1 MIMTENTTQHAH
13 EMNKDG
19 KGSYAEVHGLKM
31 YYEIHGEG
39 FPLVLL
45 HGGLSTIDTSFGKV
59 LPGLAGRRQVIAIE
73 QQAHGHTAD
82 SDRPL
87 TYQQMDNDPIARL
100 SHIGIECAGFFGYSI
115 GAGIAIEIAIE
126 HPKVVRKL
134 VVATPIFTADGLQP
148 GVLAGMEALQPEHLA
163 GSPFQEDYER
173 SAPNPH
179 DWPRLIAK
187 TKQLDREF
195 VDCPSEAIASIKA
208 PTLLIAGDSD
218 IVRPEHVVELFRLLG
233 GGDTGDH
240 VGVTHV
246 HVGVLA
252 GTTHITL
259 VDRVDW
265 LVDMIMG
272 LLDARR
278 RVERSQHESTCLVA
292 KQRERELEERV
303 IKKEEGTTM

>member
-45 HGGLSTIDTSFGKV
+45 HGGLSTIGTSFGKV
-59 LPGLAGRRQVIAIE
+59 LPGLARGRQVIAIE

-87 TYQQMDNDPIARL
+87 TYVQM
-100 SHIGIECAGFFGYSI
+100 
-115 GAGIAIEIAIE
+115 AIE
-126 HPKVVRKL
+126 HPSLVRKL
-134 VVATPIFTADGLQP
+134 VVATPISTADGFQP

-163 GSPFQEDYER
+163 GSPFQEEYER

-195 VDCPSEAIASIKA
+195 VDWPSEAIASIKA

-218 IVRPEHVVELFRLLG
+218 IVRPEHVVEMFRLLG
-233 GGDTGDH
+233 GGVSGDH
-240 VGVTHV
+240 VGLPNVQLA
-246 HVGVLA
+246 VLP
-252 GTTHITL
+252 GGRR
-259 VDRVDW
+259 D
-265 LVDMIMG
+265 
-272 LLDARR
+272 RR
-278 RVERSQHESTCLVA
+278 RRRRRAVETS
-292 KQRERELEERV
+292 
-303 IKKEEGTTM
+303 